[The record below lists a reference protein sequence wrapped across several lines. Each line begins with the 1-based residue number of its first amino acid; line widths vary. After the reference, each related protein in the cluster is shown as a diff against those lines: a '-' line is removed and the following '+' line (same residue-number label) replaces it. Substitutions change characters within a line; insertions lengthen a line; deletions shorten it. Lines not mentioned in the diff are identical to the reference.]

1 MKFSTREDVAATIDH
16 VFARLSDFDVIRRAA
31 MRRGAEVART
41 DRVHNPGP
49 GMTWNIGFDW
59 RGKQRRAVLELTEYV
74 PPTRLV
80 FDVNGKAF
88 TGMLAISLIPL
99 SPRRTRMAVE
109 LEFRPKTM
117 AARLIIQSLRLTR
130 ARQSRRF
137 TDRVSGFAR
146 QIETGYAASQDE
158 PVNAPGTR
166 AGRS

>member
-1 MKFSTREDVAATIDH
+1 MKFSTREDVAAPIDH

-41 DRVHNPGP
+41 DRLHSPGP

-59 RGKQRRAVLELTEYV
+59 RGKRRRAVVELTEYV
-74 PPTRLV
+74 PPTHLV
-80 FDVNGKAF
+80 FDLTGKAF
-88 TGMLAISLIPL
+88 AGMLALSLIPL

-130 ARQSRRF
+130 ARQNRRF
-137 TDRVSGFAR
+137 SERVGGFAR
-146 QIETGYAASQDE
+146 QIETSYGAPQDA
-158 PVNAPGTR
+158 PVKAPGTGSGK
-166 AGRS
+166 A